1 MPSLRDYAQLVR
13 LPNVFTAM
21 ADIFLGFLFTHTN
34 FENWP
39 VFILLLGSSSLL
51 YMAGMVLNDVFDVAQ
66 DTRERP
72 ERPIPS
78 GRVPLGL
85 ALQLGWYMMIFGI
98 LLGWLVSI
106 ISGQIVSGLVAGGLG
121 IAVVAYDG
129 ILKRTPLAPLVMG
142 LCRFLNV
149 LLGMSALGGG
159 FHTMQLLVAAAIGTY
174 IVGVT
179 IFARTEAAESHRG
192 QLLLGLLVMA
202 GGIALLAW
210 FPAWSDEN
218 LTQVSQPLVA
228 HSLGSKWPL
237 FVGMLG
243 IFICFRAIV
252 AIFDPTPG
260 KVQTAVKHSILS
272 LIMLDAVACSAVR
285 DVPTTISIVLLI
297 FPAFIL
303 GRWLYST

>member
-21 ADIFLGFLFTHTN
+21 ADIFLGFLFTHTG

-39 VFILLLGSSSLL
+39 VFILLLGSSSLM
-51 YMAGMVLNDVFDVAQ
+51 YMAGMVLNDVFDVEQ

-78 GRVPLGL
+78 GRVPLEL
-85 ALQLGWYMMIFGI
+85 ASRLGWAMLLFGV
-98 LLGWLVSI
+98 LLGWLAGALNS
-106 ISGQIVSGLVAGGLG
+106 QIVSGLVATALAT
-121 IAVVAYDG
+121 AVVLYDR

-149 LLGMSALGGG
+149 VLGMSALGQE
-159 FHTMQLLVAAAIGTY
+159 FHAVHLLVAAGIGVY

-179 IFARTEAAESHRG
+179 VFARTEAAESHRG
-192 QLLLGLLVMA
+192 QLLLGVLIMA
-202 GGIALLAW
+202 CGIALLAW
-210 FPAWSDEN
+210 FPSWADEN
-218 LTQVSQPLVA
+218 LPRVSQPRIA
-228 HSLGSKWPL
+228 ANLGKNWYL

-243 IFICFRAIV
+243 MLICWRGAK

-260 KVQTAVKHSILS
+260 NVQTAVKHSILS

-285 DVPTTISIVLLI
+285 DVPTTITIVFLLA
-297 FPAFIL
+297 PAFIL
-303 GRWLYST
+303 GHWLYST

>member
-1 MPSLRDYAQLVR
+1 MFNLRSIAQLVR

-21 ADIFLGFLFTHTN
+21 ADVFLGFLFTHEN

-78 GRVPLGL
+78 GRVPLKL
-85 ALQLGWYMMIFGI
+85 AFLLGWYMMIFGI
-98 LLGWLVSI
+98 LLGWLASI
-106 ISGQIVSGLVAGGLG
+106 ISGQIVSGLVSGGLG
-121 IAVVAYDG
+121 VTVVAYDG

-159 FHTMQLLVAAAIGTY
+159 FHTVHLLVAAAIGTY

-192 QLLLGLLVMA
+192 QLLLGVLVMA

-218 LTQVSQPLVA
+218 LAPVSQPRIALN
-228 HSLGSKWPL
+228 LGQKWPL

-243 IFICFRAIV
+243 IFICFRSVAAIV
-252 AIFDPTPG
+252 DPTPG
-260 KVQTAVKHSILS
+260 RVQTAVKHSILS

-285 DVPTTISIVLLI
+285 DVPTTISIVLLLA
-297 FPAFIL
+297 PAFIL
-303 GRWLYST
+303 GHWLYST